1 MDGSRL
7 NDENALKAMG
17 LDGSKLVKTLVQ
29 CTLRQMLEHGFFHA
43 DPHAG
48 MVTKSI
54 SPNWS
59 NHIFFFTGNLLAMP
73 NGKLCYLDFGMVS
86 FVEANQRFSIIE
98 TVLHMVNR
106 DFVAL
111 AKLYQRMGFIPEHTD
126 LGPIIVAFEQAL
138 PDVLSTPVSE
148 FNFKNVIGKLG
159 DIMYKFPFTLPPY
172 YISII
177 KCLGVLEGLAMQVSV
192 SERIFSIK

>member
-1 MDGSRL
+1 MQVWL
-7 NDENALKAMG
+7 
-17 LDGSKLVKTLVQ
+17 Q
-29 CTLRQMLEHGFFHA
+29 CVFLRIGAIIDSFI
-43 DPHAG
+43 P
-48 MVTKSI
+48 
-54 SPNWS
+54 
-59 NHIFFFTGNLLAMP
+59 GNLLAMP

-159 DIMYKFPFTLPPY
+159 DIMYKFPFTLPPF

-177 KCLGVLEGLAMQVSV
+177 KCLGVLEGLAIQVSA
-192 SERIFSIK
+192 SDRILSIK